1 MIKWLLNKRAWVL
14 VLLAGAMPLGTV
26 ADCGYAPGVG
36 GTLYYDRYDHGR
48 DYGHGGVVIVEDYG
62 YDDVYYEEIYYED
75 VYYEDVYY
83 EDDFCDPF
91 SFWDCWW

>member
-1 MIKWLLNKRAWVL
+1 MIKWLMNKRAWVL

-36 GTLYYDRYDHGR
+36 GTLYYDRYDRGR
-48 DYGHGGVVIVEDYG
+48 DYHDGGVVIIEDYG

-75 VYYEDVYY
+75 VYYED
-83 EDDFCDPF
+83 DFCDPF

>member
-36 GTLYYDRYDHGR
+36 GTLYYDRYDRGR
-48 DYGHGGVVIVEDYG
+48 DYHDGGVVIIEDYG

-75 VYYEDVYY
+75 GYY